1 MKSTVNIRRYHEAD
15 RDNVVSLW
23 RRAFPN
29 DPAHNEPSAVL
40 AAKLAVD
47 DLVFVAIDKDRIIG
61 AAIAGYDGHRGWLYS
76 VAVDQE
82 VRRAGVGT
90 ILVHH
95 MLDTL
100 RSRGCIKI
108 NLQVRPTNKAVIAF
122 YEALG
127 FSVEERVSMGLLA
140 TNDAPQSAAADPNAS
155 PSSVG

>member
-1 MKSTVNIRRYHEAD
+1 
-15 RDNVVSLW
+15 
-23 RRAFPN
+23 
-29 DPAHNEPSAVL
+29 
-40 AAKLAVD
+40 
-47 DLVFVAIDKDRIIG
+47 
-61 AAIAGYDGHRGWLYS
+61 
-76 VAVDQE
+76 
-82 VRRAGVGT
+82 
-90 ILVHH
+90 

>member
-1 MKSTVNIRRYHEAD
+1 MKSAVEIRRYHEAD
-15 RDNVVSLW
+15 QAQVVGLW

-47 DLVFVAIDKDRIIG
+47 DLVFVAIDKDRVVG

-90 ILVHH
+90 ALVHH
-95 MLDTL
+95 ILVTL
-100 RSRGCIKI
+100 RGRGCIKI

-140 TNDAPQSAAADPNAS
+140 LNDAQPAVQADGPASGGSAA
-155 PSSVG
+155 